1 MSKYILI
8 NVQGIHDVSTR
19 VFDNIDT
26 LEQYLEDFFEEDDE
40 YSVDD
45 LFPYGEVNMDYQTL
59 KVLEIKL

>member
-26 LEQYLEDFFEEDDE
+26 LEQYLEDFFDEDDE

-45 LFPYGEVNMDYQTL
+45 LLPHGEVKRDYQTL
-59 KVLEIKL
+59 KVLEIKV

>member
-19 VFDNIDT
+19 VFDNIDA

-59 KVLEIKL
+59 KVLEIKA